1 MTTLDT
7 SGGFAR
13 ITANETQV
21 AGTHYKTQAI
31 QTWDYIT
38 SNNIG
43 FMEGNAIK
51 YLSRWKQKGGV
62 SDLLKAQHYI
72 QKLIEIEARKD
83 DYK

>member
-7 SGGFAR
+7 AGGFSR
-13 ITANETQV
+13 ANETQV

-31 QTWDYIT
+31 QAWDYIT

-62 SDLLKAQHYI
+62 NDLLKAQHYI
-72 QKLIEIEARKD
+72 QKLIEIEAKKD
-83 DYK
+83 DRK